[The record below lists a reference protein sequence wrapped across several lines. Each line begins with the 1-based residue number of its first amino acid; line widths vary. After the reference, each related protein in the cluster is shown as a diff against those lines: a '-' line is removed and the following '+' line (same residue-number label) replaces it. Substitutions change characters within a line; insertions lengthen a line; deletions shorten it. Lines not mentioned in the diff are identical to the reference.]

1 MSELPPSQ
9 LPPIPEFVRPVL
21 RVNSTLISEGLVSG
35 LLDPLQLN
43 PSRSEHVAGL
53 LRAARQH
60 PTLPIPPAFLAKIDE
75 RTLWSACSHPTIA
88 THLVEHLRQH
98 GTGCTFTGSL
108 LQSRKAPLPN
118 PIEAA
123 LLDLARHERLTSA
136 QISALRT
143 LPAFSTAGRAALLAV
158 IRSQASKQAAI
169 TRKQRHQQAAAAPTP
184 SEPSTGTPPSPPPA
198 PKIDP
203 LLKAIRSGNPA
214 RFQPFFLP
222 RLDPARVRAVL
233 PEWLTAPS
241 PVKALLLKIPGL
253 PLDAKLLAL
262 EAWADTHC
270 YVHPV
275 DPVDTSLLARLS
287 PTTLDKVLTSWLRNT
302 LQLTPS
308 PDDAALQNPLF
319 CLALDHPDRAMWL
332 RNGIHLRRWLTQL
345 KDLLSTPPPSP
356 IPSDPEA
363 QWIHLLAKCSDMEST
378 QTLGL
383 AVMHLFQTWPAPRQ
397 HALTPL
403 LHKIATHT
411 ITAI

>member
-35 LLDPLQLN
+35 LLDPFQLDH
-43 PSRSEHVAGL
+43 RSSTHVAGL
-53 LRAARQH
+53 IRAVRQH
-60 PTLPIPPAFLAKIDE
+60 TTLPIPPAFLTEMDQ

-88 THLVEHLRQH
+88 THLAEYLRQH
-98 GTGCTFTGSL
+98 GTDCTFTGSL

-123 LLDLARHERLTSA
+123 LLDLARHERLTHA
-136 QISALRT
+136 QISTLRT
-143 LPAFSTAGRAALLAV
+143 LPALSTAGRAALLAV
-158 IRSQASKQAAI
+158 IRSQASKKAAI
-169 TRKQRHQQAAAAPTP
+169 TRKQQHQQAAAASTP
-184 SEPSTGTPPSPPPA
+184 SEPSTGTPPNPPPA
-198 PKIDP
+198 PQIDP

-233 PEWLTAPS
+233 PEWLTAPDS
-241 PVKALLLKIPGL
+241 VKALLLRIPGL
-253 PLDAKLLAL
+253 PLDAKRPAL

-270 YVHPV
+270 YIHPI

-397 HALTPL
+397 HAFTPL